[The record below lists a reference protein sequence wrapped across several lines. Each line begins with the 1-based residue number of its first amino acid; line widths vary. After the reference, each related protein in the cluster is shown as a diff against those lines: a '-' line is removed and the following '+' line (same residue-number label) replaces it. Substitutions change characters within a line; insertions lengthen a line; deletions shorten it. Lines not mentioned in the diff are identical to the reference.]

1 MNETVVS
8 FSGWLPAVIIPMA
21 TLIQLS
27 DIFKRRSAAGVS
39 WLTWFLFGIA
49 NIGLYVYTEKYSNI
63 QSIVGLLGPATLD
76 FAIATL
82 ALIGYEQNVANTEV
96 NEAPTTD

>member
-1 MNETVVS
+1 MNSTVVS
-8 FSGWLPAVIIPMA
+8 LSGWLPAIIIPMA
-21 TLIQLS
+21 TLIQLA
-27 DIFKRRSAAGVS
+27 DILKRKSAVGVS

-49 NIGLYVYTEKYSNI
+49 NIGLYVYTEKYSSI

-82 ALIGYEQNVANTEV
+82 ALSGYGRVLDPQAE
-96 NEAPTTD
+96 PTLDV

>member
-1 MNETVVS
+1 MNATIVNL
-8 FSGWLPAVIIPMA
+8 SGWLPAVIIPMA
-21 TLIQLS
+21 TLIQLV

-49 NIGLYVYTEKYSNI
+49 NIGLYVYTEKYSSI

-82 ALIGYEQNVANTEV
+82 AIVGYNRDGAAGVREV
-96 NEAPTTD
+96 PNPD